1 MSTPT
6 TTVSASAP
14 GKLFVLGEYAVLHG
28 APAVLTA
35 VDARARVQARPVTD
49 GQWRIRAPDVGI
61 AELELGPGGALP
73 DALNPQT
80 RAALKVFDA
89 VRTTTA
95 EIAPLP
101 PLQIE
106 IDTGGFATP
115 AGKLGIGASAAV
127 ASALTGVL
135 ARFAGDELSQDRLRK
150 QAIQAHRRAQNGEG
164 SGADVATSIMG
175 GILVFLHAD
184 PPESLAWPAELYA
197 LAVPTGDGADTPQLV
212 GATRRLAETDPNAH
226 NRCIEPLAELA
237 HDGVRALAEHDI
249 ASVLTSADA
258 YFDALAAL
266 GTAAG
271 ALIVTDTHHELR
283 RIAAHAGGVFKPT
296 GAGGGDLGLV
306 LAPSE
311 TAAGA
316 CATAL
321 TNAGHAPVDLSFGAI
336 GLQLAD
342 TS

>member
-1 MSTPT
+1 MNAPT
-6 TTVSASAP
+6 TISASAP

-35 VDARARVQARPVTD
+35 VDARARVQARAATD
-49 GQWRIRAPDVGI
+49 RQWRIRAPDVGI

-73 DALNPQT
+73 GGLNPRM

-95 EIAPLP
+95 EAAPLP

-106 IDTGGFATP
+106 IDTRGFATP

-135 ARFAGDELSQDRLRK
+135 ARFAGDELSQDRVR
-150 QAIQAHRRAQNGEG
+150 QRAIQAHRRAQNGEG

-175 GILVFLHAD
+175 GIVVFSHAGVPEALDWPPGLH
-184 PPESLAWPAELYA
+184 A
-197 LAVPTGDGADTPQLV
+197 LAVPTGDGADTPTLV
-212 GATRRLAETDPNAH
+212 GATRRLAETDRRAH

-249 ASVLTSADA
+249 TSVLNTADA

-271 ALIVTDTHHELR
+271 EPIVTNTHHELR
-283 RIAAHAGGVFKPT
+283 RIAAQAGGVFKPT

-306 LAPSE
+306 LAPSG
-311 TAAGA
+311 AAADA
-316 CATAL
+316 CTKAL
-321 TNAGHAPVDLSFGAI
+321 TTAGHAPVGLEFGAA
-336 GLQLAD
+336 GLRFAD
-342 TS
+342 AR